1 MWIKEID
8 QSPTFIRR
16 EIRVWGKEI
25 PTVKARG
32 KSLFGLCGWHQLD
45 KYARNFI
52 VLVLISE
59 RNI

>member
-16 EIRVWGKEI
+16 EIRVRGEERS
-25 PTVKARG
+25 TVRARG
-32 KSLFGLCGWHQLD
+32 KSLFGLRGWHQPD
-45 KYARNFI
+45 KSASNFI